1 MNESVYITSGLVF
14 IGLVALIWRQT
25 SALESMAGAKAR
37 SEDRTRRDC
46 YQLIERLLEKRD
58 TTDGLELARV
68 HRVERV
74 QQVRQDAET
83 ERAATAH
90 PEPVKP
96 ADDEFVSPDRYEQ

>member
-1 MNESVYITSGLVF
+1 MNELFLTFGLVCVA
-14 IGLVALIWRQT
+14 LVALIWRQT
-25 SALESMAGAKAR
+25 MALESMSGAKAR

-58 TTDGLELARV
+58 TNDALELARV

-83 ERAATAH
+83 ERAATAQ
-90 PEPVKP
+90 PEPTKP
-96 ADDEFVSPDRYEQ
+96 EESEFVSPENYEP

>member
-1 MNESVYITSGLVF
+1 MNDTVYIAFGLVC
-14 IGLVALIWRQT
+14 IALVALIWRQT
-25 SALESMAGAKAR
+25 MALESMAGTKAR

-46 YQLIERLLEKRD
+46 FQLIERLAEKRD

-83 ERAATAH
+83 ERVATAKPVPST
-90 PEPVKP
+90 PEQS
-96 ADDEFVSPDRYEQ
+96 EFVSPENYEP